1 MITKILKQVWN
12 QRRTNGWIFLEVII
26 AGFFLWTVIAPVY
39 VLMVNSLEDKG
50 YEEKGRYVLQ
60 LGSYGSTHGM
70 RDTTITNDMRKETFY
85 RFIQLIREQPEVES
99 VYACLY
105 NSMPNA
111 MSWSGGQYYPDTL
124 TMKNDAKEEKYTH
137 AQQYQILA
145 TEGSD
150 IFRTLG
156 MKDVRTDKEMTM
168 PEDAAIRNLC
178 FVSEQFAQKMF
189 GTTQVVGQK
198 VYQDTN
204 TSWEIGGVFQ
214 DMKTRDYSAS
224 YPLLIFFAKDFY
236 MHDYVHKNNFIVFR
250 LKEGVNF
257 DTFNERFKKEVAPHM
272 NQGNFFFDSFQTF
285 ADLRHELG
293 TWNGV
298 YNTLRLKFN
307 LAGFTLLCIFLGTV
321 GTFWI
326 RCNARRQEIG
336 LMRSMGA
343 TERRVRNQFLTE
355 AGILITAAFV
365 FSLILVMNFVIM
377 TDGMAQQSVYGDRN
391 FALVSEWLSPSVQFT
406 MVSLI
411 TYLALLVIALIGTLI
426 PVRRAVKVLPAD
438 ALRDE

>member
-26 AGFFLWTVIAPVY
+26 AGFFLWTVIDPVY

-60 LGSYGSTHGM
+60 LGGYGASHGM
-70 RDTTITNDMRKETFY
+70 RDTTVTKNMRKEAFY
-85 RFIQLIREQPEVES
+85 RFIQQIREQPEVES

-105 NSMPNA
+105 SSMPNA
-111 MSWSGGQYYPDTL
+111 MGWNGGQYYPDTL
-124 TMKNDAKEEKYTH
+124 SMKNDTKEDKYTH
-137 AQQYQILA
+137 AQQYELLA
-145 TEGSD
+145 AEGCD

-156 MKDVRTDKEMTM
+156 IKDVRTGKELAM
-168 PEDAAIRNLC
+168 PEDAATQNLC
-178 FVSEQFAQKMF
+178 FISEQFAQKMF

-198 VYQDTN
+198 VYSYGEQQ
-204 TSWEIGGVFQ
+204 WEIGGVFQ
-214 DMKTRDYSAS
+214 DIKTRDYNAS
-224 YPLLIFFAKDFY
+224 YPLLIFLAKDFY
-236 MHDYVHKNNFIVFR
+236 VHDYIHRNNFIVFR
-250 LKEGVNF
+250 LKEGVDF
-257 DTFNERFKKEVAPHM
+257 EDFNERFTKEVAPHM
-272 NQGNFFFDSFQTF
+272 SQGNFYFNGFKSF
-285 ADLRHELG
+285 ADLREELG
-293 TWNGV
+293 SMNGV
-298 YNTLRLKFN
+298 YNTLRLKLS

-343 TERRVRNQFLTE
+343 TEGRVRNQFLTE
-355 AGILITAAFV
+355 AGILVTTAFV
-365 FSLILVMNFVIM
+365 FSLILVANLVVMA
-377 TDGMAQQSVYGDRN
+377 DGMAQQNVTGEFQ
-391 FALVSEWLSPSVQFT
+391 FALVSEWLSPGVQFT
-406 MVSLI
+406 VVSLI